1 MREEKIT
8 GDSGE
13 EERAA
18 AKEERRRLPVAGY
31 RVSVR
36 ERLDGEERAA
46 TEEERFRV
54 FFFFFFWGVRLGFF
68 NITRPN

>member
-18 AKEERRRLPVAGY
+18 TKEERRRLPVTVY
-31 RVSVR
+31 RVPVR
-36 ERLDGEERAA
+36 ERLDGEERVAI
-46 TEEERFRV
+46 EEERFRV
-54 FFFFFFWGVRLGFF
+54 FFLGGGG
-68 NITRPN
+68 